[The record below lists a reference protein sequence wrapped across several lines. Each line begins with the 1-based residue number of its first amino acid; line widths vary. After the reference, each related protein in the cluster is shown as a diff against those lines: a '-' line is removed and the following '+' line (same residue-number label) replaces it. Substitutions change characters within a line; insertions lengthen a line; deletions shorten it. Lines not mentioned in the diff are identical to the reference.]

1 MNHQAITENEWAFTP
16 DVILFIAA
24 AILSVGVTVFAL
36 ILFRRAAREEQ
47 RKFDASSKRSAEK
60 KS

>member
-1 MNHQAITENEWAFTP
+1 MNPQEFTENEWAFTP

-24 AILSVGVTVFAL
+24 AILSVGLTVFAL
-36 ILFRRAAREEQ
+36 ILFRRAAREERRQ
-47 RKFDASSKRSAEK
+47 FEASAKRNVEK

>member
-1 MNHQAITENEWAFTP
+1 MNPQAITENEWAFTP

-24 AILSVGVTVFAL
+24 AILSVGLTVFAL
-36 ILFRRAAREEQ
+36 ILFRHAAHEERRQ
-47 RKFDASSKRSAEK
+47 FEASQKPNAEK

>member
-1 MNHQAITENEWAFTP
+1 MNPQAITENEWAFTP

-24 AILSVGVTVFAL
+24 AILSVAVTVFAL
-36 ILFRRAAREEQ
+36 VIFRRAAREEQ